1 MKTIFFL
8 IAHYAVLTAPLE
20 AFHLTETHN
29 KLQVD
34 EAQKQEK
41 LFPGTIGAEKAV
53 TLAIE
58 SFLTDGSHVE
68 SPLAIANSK
77 KDLFTYL
84 NQPSSE
90 IQFVNVGEE
99 PEHGESVNDNWI
111 IELRIPSLSDHIFW
125 SVVDRMGK
133 KPTYNY
139 GFN

>member
-20 AFHLTETHN
+20 ALHLTEIHN

-58 SFLTDGSHVE
+58 SFLTDSSHVE
-68 SPLAIANSK
+68 SPLALASSK
-77 KDLFTYL
+77 EDLFTYL
-84 NQPSSE
+84 NQPTSE
-90 IQFVNVGEE
+90 IQFVYVGEE

-111 IELRIPSLSDHIFW
+111 IELRIRSLSDHIFW
-125 SVVDRMGK
+125 SVVDRQGK

>member
-8 IAHYAVLTAPLE
+8 LAHYAVLTAPLE

-41 LFPGTIGAEKAV
+41 LFPGTIGAEKAA

-68 SPLAIANSK
+68 SPLALANSK
-77 KDLFTYL
+77 EDLFTYL
-84 NQPSSE
+84 NQPTSE
-90 IQFVNVGEE
+90 IQFVYVGEE

-111 IELRIPSLSDHIFW
+111 IELRIRSLSDHIFW
-125 SVVDRMGK
+125 SVVDRQGK

>member
-8 IAHYAVLTAPLE
+8 ITHYAVLTAPLE
-20 AFHLTETHN
+20 AFHLTEIHN

-41 LFPGTIGAEKAV
+41 LFLGTIGAEKAV

-68 SPLAIANSK
+68 SPLALANSK
-77 KDLFTYL
+77 EDLFTYL
-84 NQPSSE
+84 NQPTSE
-90 IQFVNVGEE
+90 IQFVYVGEE

-111 IELRIPSLSDHIFW
+111 IELRIRSLSDHIFW